1 MGSGPLFKA
10 YEWRDQFFD
19 DLIKELKRGYQKL
32 GSAVMTARPR
42 ALFKTVAQGAKS
54 ALSAVMT
61 FASGVA
67 SAVMGAVDMAQR
79 ALGFLTGGAT
89 LVYVFDQEGGQKIAE
104 APEQGQAEK
113 GRLSKR
119 SGEREISQ
127 TEFDQAIAS
136 GVGETDASALG
147 AEFVQGVVDNAINM
161 IQAIA
166 GAPAMH

>member
-1 MGSGPLFKA
+1 MSG
-10 YEWRDQFFD
+10 EISFD
-19 DLIKELKRGYQKL
+19 DLIKGAQEGIKKL
-32 GSAVMTARPR
+32 GSAIMTADLG

-89 LVYVFDQEGGQKIAE
+89 LDPMSLIQEGGQKIAE
-104 APEQGQAEK
+104 AQKQGQAEK
-113 GRLSKR
+113 DALEQQLAKG
-119 SGEREISQ
+119 EISQ

-136 GVGETDASALG
+136 GVGETDASALWG
-147 AEFVQGVVDNAINM
+147 
-161 IQAIA
+161 
-166 GAPAMH
+166 